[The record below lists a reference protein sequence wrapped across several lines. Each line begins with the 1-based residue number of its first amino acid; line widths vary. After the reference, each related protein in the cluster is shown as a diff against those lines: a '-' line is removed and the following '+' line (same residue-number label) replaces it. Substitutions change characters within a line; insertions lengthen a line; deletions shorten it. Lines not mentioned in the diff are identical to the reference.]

1 MGNSITDGLKSRLT
15 QYLKHVVEDD
25 VLFTNS
31 NPLHTPPFWLNIV
44 LDVPKLKITQTHIP
58 HTYTSQ
64 IIFFVLFTSSVR
76 VNNPWP
82 NAICFVLKVQNC
94 HLVSLIVLVLQWML
108 KWSKRVSLR
117 SVSFTN
123 YPTLHHPLLSTF
135 LFFFFSFFF
144 YMFTNFTHHQI
155 LQYTKDT
162 KSNTH
167 KISVTQI
174 HTKIIHSRIFT
185 KYCSM
190 FHNFTSDQQFTSYKI
205 LSLLFP
211 MIITIHQ
218 RHQNVSN
225 NDDTFSKSAQNSLPW
240 VLPDKYITDWL
251 TNPLILSLP
260 ILLIPPIHE

>member
-1 MGNSITDGLKSRLT
+1 MRAKLCDSLLYHVHYNSIKTGSLRLQPVPTDQSSGCKALTALLETSITDGLKSRLT

-64 IIFFVLFTSSVR
+64 IIFFVLCTFSVR

-108 KWSKRVSLR
+108 KWSKRVSLW

-135 LFFFFSFFF
+135 LFLFLFFFFFF

-155 LQYTKDT
+155 LHYTKDT
-162 KSNTH
+162 KSNTY
-167 KISVTQI
+167 KISVTQLD
-174 HTKIIHSRIFT
+174 T
-185 KYCSM
+185 
-190 FHNFTSDQQFTSYKI
+190 
-205 LSLLFP
+205 
-211 MIITIHQ
+211 
-218 RHQNVSN
+218 
-225 NDDTFSKSAQNSLPW
+225 NDTQ
-240 VLPDKYITDWL
+240 
-251 TNPLILSLP
+251 
-260 ILLIPPIHE
+260 

>member
-1 MGNSITDGLKSRLT
+1 MRCLQIRTRYIL
-15 QYLKHVVEDD
+15 
-25 VLFTNS
+25 
-31 NPLHTPPFWLNIV
+31 PPFWLNIV

-64 IIFFVLFTSSVR
+64 IIFFVLCTFSVR

-135 LFFFFSFFF
+135 LFFLFFF
-144 YMFTNFTHHQI
+144 YTCLQI
-155 LQYTKDT
+155 L
-162 KSNTH
+162 H
-167 KISVTQI
+167 I
-174 HTKIIHSRIFT
+174 T
-185 KYCSM
+185 KYYNIPRIQNQMHKNFQLRKYTQKLYTVEYSRNIARCS
-190 FHNFTSDQQFTSYKI
+190 TISLVIQQFTSYKI

-211 MIITIHQ
+211 MMITIHQ
-218 RHQNVSN
+218 RNQNVSN
-225 NDDTFSKSAQNSLPW
+225 DDSTFSKSTQNSLPW
-240 VLPDKYITDWL
+240 VLPDTYITDWL
-251 TNPLILSLP
+251 TIPLILGLP
-260 ILLIPPIHE
+260 ILLISPIHE

>member
-1 MGNSITDGLKSRLT
+1 M
-15 QYLKHVVEDD
+15 
-25 VLFTNS
+25 LFTNS

-64 IIFFVLFTSSVR
+64 IIFFVLCTFSVR
-76 VNNPWP
+76 VNNPWL

-117 SVSFTN
+117 SVSYTN

-135 LFFFFSFFF
+135 LYVFFFFFFF
-144 YMFTNFTHHQI
+144 FLYTCLQI
-155 LQYTKDT
+155 LHITKYYNIPRIQNQMHTKFQLRKYT
-162 KSNTH
+162 
-167 KISVTQI
+167 Q
-174 HTKIIHSRIFT
+174 KIIHSRIFT
-185 KYCSM
+185 KYCLM

-211 MIITIHQ
+211 MMITIHQ
-218 RHQNVSN
+218 RNRNVSN
-225 NDDTFSKSAQNSLPW
+225 DDDTFSKSARNSLLW

-260 ILLIPPIHE
+260 ILLIPPSHE

>member
-64 IIFFVLFTSSVR
+64 IIFFVLFIFSVR

-117 SVSFTN
+117 SVSSTN
-123 YPTLHHPLLSTF
+123 YPTLHHPPLSTF
-135 LFFFFSFFF
+135 LFFSFLF
-144 YMFTNFTHHQI
+144 MFTNFTHHQI

-167 KISVTQI
+167 NIYT
-174 HTKIIHSRIFT
+174 
-185 KYCSM
+185 C
-190 FHNFTSDQQFTSYKI
+190 
-205 LSLLFP
+205 LSL
-211 MIITIHQ
+211 
-218 RHQNVSN
+218 
-225 NDDTFSKSAQNSLPW
+225 QNSKMVKNTLGQ
-240 VLPDKYITDWL
+240 
-251 TNPLILSLP
+251 
-260 ILLIPPIHE
+260 

>member
-1 MGNSITDGLKSRLT
+1 MLTALLETSITDGLKSRLT

-64 IIFFVLFTSSVR
+64 IIFFVLCTFLVR

-117 SVSFTN
+117 SVSYTN
-123 YPTLHHPLLSTF
+123 YPILHHPLLSTF
-135 LFFFFSFFF
+135 LLFLFFNFFFIHVYKFYTSLNITIYQGYKIKCTQNFS
-144 YMFTNFTHHQI
+144 YA
-155 LQYTKDT
+155 
-162 KSNTH
+162 NTH
-167 KISVTQI
+167 KNYTQ
-174 HTKIIHSRIFT
+174 
-185 KYCSM
+185 
-190 FHNFTSDQQFTSYKI
+190 
-205 LSLLFP
+205 
-211 MIITIHQ
+211 
-218 RHQNVSN
+218 
-225 NDDTFSKSAQNSLPW
+225 
-240 VLPDKYITDWL
+240 
-251 TNPLILSLP
+251 
-260 ILLIPPIHE
+260 

>member
-1 MGNSITDGLKSRLT
+1 MIHIGKTRGWGRC
-15 QYLKHVVEDD
+15 VVYK
-25 VLFTNS
+25 VNS
-31 NPLHTPPFWLNIV
+31 NPLHTSPFWLNII

-64 IIFFVLFTSSVR
+64 IIFFVLFTFSVT

-82 NAICFVLKVQNC
+82 IQFVLFVLSPK
-94 HLVSLIVLVLQWML
+94 VSLSFFKCSCSPIYLL

-135 LFFFFSFFF
+135 FLKIFFN
-144 YMFTNFTHHQI
+144 MFTNLTHHQV

-167 KISVTQI
+167 NISVTQI
-174 HTKIIHSRIFT
+174 HTQMIHSRIFT

-190 FHNFTSDQQFTSYKI
+190 FHAFISD
-205 LSLLFP
+205 
-211 MIITIHQ
+211 
-218 RHQNVSN
+218 
-225 NDDTFSKSAQNSLPW
+225 
-240 VLPDKYITDWL
+240 
-251 TNPLILSLP
+251 
-260 ILLIPPIHE
+260 